1 MFPVH
6 VDQNFYP
13 DRTDTKVFKDREE
26 TFYDDYKWE
35 MSIDLNRCN
44 GCGACVTA
52 CYAENN
58 LPVMGR
64 DQVAKGREMSWVR
77 INRYVAFHEEGGE
90 IRTEVAFMPMMC
102 QQCGNAPCESV
113 CPSLATYHTREGLNA
128 MVYNRCVG
136 TRYCANNCT
145 YKVRRFNWFDPEFE
159 GDLNWQLNPAVS
171 TRRRGV
177 MEKCTFCV
185 HRIREAK
192 DKARDENRKVRDGE
206 MVTAC
211 QQACPSKAIEFGNA
225 SDHDSV
231 VAKKA
236 HEPHAYRS
244 LDAHIMTKP
253 AISYLKKVTLSDQ
266 AHS

>member
-145 YKVRRFNWFDPEFE
+145 YKVRSC
-159 GDLNWQLNPAVS
+159 GI
-171 TRRRGV
+171 
-177 MEKCTFCV
+177 CTAGHQGPHCLLMPV
-185 HRIREAK
+185 
-192 DKARDENRKVRDGE
+192 
-206 MVTAC
+206 
-211 QQACPSKAIEFGNA
+211 A
-225 SDHDSV
+225 SSV
-231 VAKKA
+231 VEGCGAVLQPRISRA
-236 HEPHAYRS
+236 
-244 LDAHIMTKP
+244 TGP
-253 AISYLKKVTLSDQ
+253 AAPSHCQ
-266 AHS
+266 RH